1 MSLEILTAFAAFAF
15 VSAATP
21 GPNNLLLLGS
31 GLRVGLWRTMPFVV
45 ESISGFRFCLSVSV
59 TVSGSYSNDFRP
71 HN

>member
-31 GLRVGLWRTMPFVV
+31 GLRVGLWRTMNRP
-45 ESISGFRFCLSVSV
+45 GF
-59 TVSGSYSNDFRP
+59 TGG
-71 HN
+71 